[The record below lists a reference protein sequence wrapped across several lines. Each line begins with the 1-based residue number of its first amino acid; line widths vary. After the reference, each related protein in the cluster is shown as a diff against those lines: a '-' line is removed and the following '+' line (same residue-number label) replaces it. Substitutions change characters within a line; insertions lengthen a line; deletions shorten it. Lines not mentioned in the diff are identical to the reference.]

1 MIISFSQLGK
11 HGRLG
16 NQLFQVASTLGLAE
30 RYGAEAVFPGWA
42 YEEFFELQ
50 NAEGRMQSGIPH
62 GEMQS
67 KRMEE
72 VAFHHHDWNIRES
85 CDIRGY
91 LQSEKYFGSTKLRL
105 KEEFVEGVKFQV
117 SGSRLFEKETIC
129 IQVRRGDYV
138 GNKNYYQIPV
148 TFYIDALLTHFPNWR
163 ECNLLFTS
171 DDIAYCQ
178 VHFGC
183 LPNATFS
190 VGNSEIEDLALAS
203 CCDHFIISNSTF
215 GWWGAWLGE
224 MRNVECGMMNTKVVH
239 SGQLFAGPLEK
250 TSDARD
256 YRPERWIEHK
266 KESYQIPMRDVTFTI
281 PVHYD
286 HLDRKRNLDLSLCLL
301 QKAFDAEFI
310 ICEQGGNK
318 FEYTQQWARYMKS
331 EGKKFHR
338 TKMLNDMANAAETE
352 IVINWDADVIIPPM
366 QILMAVEEL
375 RNGADMVFPY
385 GGPFARMPK
394 VMWFER
400 IEKALD
406 IGVVGSTRFKGREAD
421 HFSVGGAVMFSKE
434 AFIEG
439 GMENENF
446 VSFGPEDVER
456 FERFTR
462 LGFDVRRVPG
472 ALFHMQHW
480 VGPNSSSMNPAFR
493 ANHAELDK
501 MRKMSV
507 EELRAY
513 VDTWPWRNPYTAR
526 YYRRISEGSMRSA
539 KIVMEQLAISFQQ
552 SAFSVID
559 VGCGVGEWHNGNPD
573 YFGVD
578 YRVKEKDLLIPLE
591 RFIECD
597 LNVHVLKVDRKF
609 DLCLCLEVAEH
620 LNQDRAEA
628 LVEMLCGLSDQVLF
642 SAAIPFQGGVGHVNE
657 QWQSWWGELFKRNG
671 FGASEKQPDL
681 SDEGIELWYR
691 QNMVLYERG
700 ATDCVRDYVL
710 PAYYMEIAG
719 NLVRIK
725 NAE

>member
-11 HGRLG
+11 YGRLG

-30 RYGAEAVFPGWA
+30 RYGGQAVFPEWA
-42 YEEFFELQ
+42 YEQFFELLTV
-50 NAEGRMQSGIPH
+50 EGGRLTVPH

-67 KRMEE
+67 KRVDEKW
-72 VAFHHHDWNIRES
+72 FHHHDWDLTGD
-85 CDIRGY
+85 CDVRGY
-91 LQSEKYFGSTKLRL
+91 LQSEKYFGSTKLRF
-105 KEEFVEGVKFQV
+105 KSEFVQACKAKHQKI
-117 SGSRLFEKETIC
+117 FERETIC

-148 TFYIDALLTHFPNWR
+148 TFYIDALMTYFPQWR
-163 ECNLLFTS
+163 ECNILFTS
-171 DDIAYCQ
+171 DDIQYCQ

-183 LPNATFS
+183 LPNAIFS
-190 VGNSEIEDLALAS
+190 VNNSEIEDLALAS
-203 CCDHFIISNSTF
+203 CCDHYIISNSTF
-215 GWWGAWLGE
+215 GWWAAWLGE
-224 MRNVECGMMNTKVVH
+224 ERAKDEGRTCKVVH
-239 SGQLFAGPLEK
+239 SGHLFAGPLEK
-250 TSDARD
+250 PSDVRD
-256 YRPERWIEHK
+256 YRPKRWIEHK
-266 KESYQIPMRDVTFTI
+266 KQSYPIPLKDVTFTI

-301 QKAFDAEFI
+301 QRDFEAEFI

-318 FEYTQQWARYMKS
+318 FEHTQQWAKYMKS

-352 IVINWDADVIIPPM
+352 IVVNWDADVIIPPM
-366 QILMAVEEL
+366 QVLMAVEEL

-406 IGVVGSTRFKGREAD
+406 IGVVSSTKFKGREAG
-421 HFSVGGAVMFSKE
+421 HFSVGGAVMFNKE
-434 AFIEG
+434 AFVEG
-439 GMENENF
+439 GMENEHF

-456 FERFTR
+456 YERFTR

-480 VGPNSSSMNPAFR
+480 VGPNSSSMNPAFK
-493 ANHAELDK
+493 ANHAELEK
-501 MRKMSV
+501 MRAMSV
-507 EELRAY
+507 DELRAY
-513 VDTWPWRNPYTAR
+513 VDTWPWRHPYTAR
-526 YYRRISEGSMRSA
+526 YYRRISEGSTRSA
-539 KIVMEQLAISFQQ
+539 KIVMGKLVDGGHFTVDG
-552 SAFSVID
+552 SVID
-559 VGCGVGEWHNGNPD
+559 VGCGVGEWNNGNPN

-620 LNQDRAEA
+620 LEPQRAEA
-628 LVEMLCGLSDQVLF
+628 LVEMLCGLSDKVLF

-657 QWQSWWGELFKRNG
+657 QWQSWWGELFRKYG
-671 FGASEKQPDL
+671 FGAAERQPDL

-691 QNMVLYERG
+691 QNIVLYERG
-700 ATDCVRDYVL
+700 ASGCVKDFVL

-719 NLVRIK
+719 ELKRLAVSG
-725 NAE
+725 